1 MPAFDSIVNVEEWIS
16 DHYLTTDETK
26 GASFSKRVA
35 ERIKL
40 WKADEFS
47 TEQDGPLS
55 RFLSKRLDIQT
66 SLATIDSDESNSSS
80 QIVQVTQASSLIREA
95 FGYGE
100 ISQQEAQRGSDVLEY
115 AGWAGNAGSVQLI
128 EAMPVASPEDIT
140 STPLLSPIVV
150 SGVEQEATAAYLMGQ
165 LFLSDQAPAYIV
177 CAAGSWVILAERET
191 WPLGR
196 YLAINLG
203 LVVERNDTK
212 SKGEI
217 QQTVVA
223 LARESTERSA
233 DGTTWWDETIEQSR
247 QHAVQVSGELRGS
260 IRESIEVIG
269 NDILNRRRALGLP
282 IDDIDGAELAKQALR
297 YLYRILFLLFA
308 EASPE
313 LEILPTGSP
322 EYDEGY
328 GLARL
333 RELVLDPPVTHAAR
347 NGTHLY
353 ESLQLLFNLVDKGHN
368 PEAESAEDYNSDA
381 TEPGLSFKNLSADL
395 FLPSA
400 TALID
405 EVKLSNEALNKVL
418 ENLLLSKVKSGKD
431 RGFIS
436 YATLGVTELGQ
447 VYEGLMSFTGF
458 IAQEDLYEVAPEG
471 KADKGSWM
479 LPVSRANDVPADSFV
494 MHEVESGGGFRKERR
509 VHPRG
514 SFVFRQSSRDRERS
528 ASFYTP
534 QVLTNFTVRQAIEV
548 LQESGRISTAED
560 ILTLKICEPAM
571 GSGAFAVET
580 VRQLAELYLEMR
592 QEELNEQIDPEI
604 RAKEFQKIKAHI
616 ALHQVYGVDLNATA
630 VELAEISLW
639 LDTMN
644 ADMDAPWY
652 GLHLRRG
659 NALVGATR
667 SVYSPSQL
675 NKKAWLTETPKRKR
689 LDDIATAIE
698 NNLDPSPTL
707 VDGIHHFLLPSNGWG
722 APADSKDLKNI
733 VPDEIKALKSWRG
746 SIRKALT
753 KTQIKEV
760 KGLAR
765 RVEALWRYALLRVQI
780 AETQVSRN
788 TDVWGKDPTERSL
801 AVTREQ
807 IENDLFNNLDGAY
820 NRLRLVMDAWCAFWY
835 WPLNAV
841 PTEQNPDRPVLP
853 DLDEWIQALK
863 GILGVDSPLNSP
875 LKDHYLLGQN
885 MSWLELNDAENAE
898 IEFSGAQKIVRV
910 LQNHPWLE
918 TAKTVAKDQGFF
930 HWDLDFADVFA
941 RGGFDLQVGNPPW
954 VRPRTDLDSLLSEA
968 DPWFSLAKKP
978 TQAEKRARQ
987 DNLRSNGFSMR
998 TVTRGASESVS
1009 TSTVLGSPC
1018 DYPHLQGQQPDLY
1031 RGFMERVW
1039 SNATVSGAISLI
1051 HPESHF
1057 TEKKA
1062 APLRRGAYQRLRRH
1076 WQFINELRLFEVHN
1090 LVVYGV
1096 HVYSAQLDSPRFLNA
1111 GNLYH
1116 PQTAVESLHHDGSG
1130 PLPGIK
1136 DDNFNWDRRPHKDR
1150 IQLVTTK
1157 TLEIWKSILEEPSTP
1172 VLDSR
1177 MVYTVNTEAAAVLEK
1192 LAAAPRIKELGLQ
1205 FSGGWDE
1212 SADKKKG
1219 YFDVGWKHPDSW
1231 SDVIL
1236 QGPHLGVSTPM
1247 IKQQNPT
1254 LKHNRDWSEIDL
1266 EAMPADFIPAT
1277 GYQPNRADYQDY
1289 DDLYG
1294 TWSVDGKPVP
1304 VASTYRVAWRVMAA
1318 TTGFRTFYPALVPP
1332 GTKHVDMVFSAG
1344 PILSEEE
1351 LLAGV
1356 ISSSL
1361 VGDFFIRSSNISHL
1375 RQPALENLPLFN
1387 SSKLQSRAV
1396 EQFLRLNCLT
1406 NEYAE
1411 IWETISGKMWTPD
1424 IAIRNSFEREK
1435 ALVLIDVLV
1444 AISLGIT
1451 PDELTAIYQTQ
1462 FPVMRKYDKETLFDA
1477 NGRKVP
1483 KEIVRKHLA
1492 LASDL
1497 SLTPDERTWA
1507 HPQSGI
1513 SYLFEY
1519 PFRKFDREQEMKQL
1533 FELYDGS

>member
-1 MPAFDSIVNVEEWIS
+1 MPAFDSLVNVEEWIS

-40 WKADEFS
+40 WKADEVS

-55 RFLSKRLDIQT
+55 RFLSKRLAIQT
-66 SLATIDSDESNSSS
+66 SLATLDSDESNSSN
-80 QIVQVTQASSLIREA
+80 QIVQAIQASSLIREA

-100 ISQQEAQRGSDVLEY
+100 ISQQEAQRGSDALEY
-115 AGWAGNAGSVQLI
+115 EGWAGNAGSIQLI
-128 EAMPVASPEDIT
+128 EAIPVASPEDIT

-165 LFLSDQAPAYIV
+165 LFLSDQAPAYII
-177 CAAGSWVILAERET
+177 CIAGSWMVLAERET

-217 QQTVVA
+217 QQAVVA
-223 LARESTERSA
+223 LARENTERSA

-269 NDILNRRRALGLP
+269 NDILNRRRALGLS

-353 ESLQLLFNLVDKGHN
+353 ESLQLLFKLVDKGHN
-368 PEAESAEDYNSDA
+368 PESESVEGYNSDA
-381 TEPGLSFKNLSADL
+381 TEPGLSFRNLSADL

-458 IAQEDLYEVAPEG
+458 IAQEELYEVALEG

-534 QVLTNFTVRQAIEV
+534 QVLTNFTVGQAIEV

-667 SVYSPSQL
+667 SVYSPAQL
-675 NKKAWLTETPKRKR
+675 NKKAWLAEVPKRKR

-698 NNLDPSPTL
+698 NNLDSSSTL

-780 AETQVSRN
+780 AETQASRS
-788 TDVWGKDPTERSL
+788 TDVWGQDPTERSQ
-801 AVTREQ
+801 AVTRQQ
-807 IENDLFNNLDGAY
+807 IENDLFDNLDGAY

-835 WPLNAV
+835 WPLDSV
-841 PTEQNPDRPVLP
+841 PTEQNPDRPALP
-853 DLDEWIQALK
+853 DLDEWFEALK
-863 GILGVDSPLNSP
+863 GILGVDSPLNSR

-898 IEFSGAQKIVRV
+898 IEFSGAQKIARV

-918 TAKTVAKDQGFF
+918 TTKTVAKDQGFF
-930 HWDLDFADVFA
+930 HWDLDFADVFSK
-941 RGGFDLQVGNPPW
+941 GGFDLQVGNPPW

-987 DNLRSNGFSMR
+987 ENLRANGNSTR
-998 TVTRGASESVS
+998 TVTRGVSESVS
-1009 TSTVLGSPC
+1009 ISAILGSHS

-1031 RGFMERVW
+1031 RGFMERTW
-1039 SNATVSGAISLI
+1039 SNSYKSGVVSLI

-1076 WQFINELRLFEVHN
+1076 WQFGNSLKLFEVHS
-1090 LVVYGV
+1090 LVIYGV
-1096 HVYSAQLDSPRFLNA
+1096 HVYSSQGSLPSFLNA
-1111 GNLYH
+1111 SSLYH
-1116 PQTAVESLHHDGSG
+1116 PQTVVESIQHDGSG
-1130 PLPGIK
+1130 ALPGIK

-1150 IQLVTTK
+1150 IQLVTSE
-1157 TLEIWKSILEEPSTP
+1157 TLEVWKSILEEPSTP
-1172 VLDSR
+1172 ILDSR

-1192 LAAAPRIKELGLQ
+1192 LAAAPRIKELGLN
-1205 FSGGWDE
+1205 FSRGWDE
-1212 SADKKKG
+1212 SIDKKKG

-1247 IKQQNPT
+1247 IKQPNPT
-1254 LKHNRDWSEIDL
+1254 LKHNKDWSEIDL
-1266 EAMPADFIPAT
+1266 EAMPSDFIPAT
-1277 GYQPNRADYQDY
+1277 GYQPNRTDNQNY
-1289 DDLYG
+1289 DVAYG
-1294 TWSVDGKPVP
+1294 TWNVDGRPIP
-1304 VASTYRVAWRVMAA
+1304 VASTYRVAWRLMAA
-1318 TTGFRTFYPALVPP
+1318 TKGFRTFYPAIIPP
-1332 GTKHVDMVFSAG
+1332 GAKHVNGVHSAG
-1344 PILSEEE
+1344 PIETVAHVF
-1351 LLAGV
+1351 AGAAA
-1356 ISSSL
+1356 SSL
-1361 VGDFFIRSSNISHL
+1361 LGDFYAQSTGIANLYGQAFESL
-1375 RQPALENLPLFN
+1375 PMPAKSEIY
-1387 SSKLQSRAV
+1387 KDVART
-1396 EQFLRLNCLT
+1396 FLRLNCLT
-1406 NEYAE
+1406 AEYAE
-1411 IWETISGKMWTPD
+1411 LWERVTGAEWTPD
-1424 IAIRNSFEREK
+1424 TPVLNALERQK
-1435 ALVLIDVLV
+1435 AQVRIDVSV
-1444 AISLGIT
+1444 AQLLDVSEE
-1451 PDELTAIYQTQ
+1451 ELRMIYRTQ
-1462 FPVMRKYDKETLFDA
+1462 FPVMRKYDLVDKFDKT
-1477 NGRKVP
+1477 GRLVP
-1483 KEIVRKHLA
+1483 KEVLKLCENEGTAEEIL
-1492 LASDL
+1492 
-1497 SLTPDERTWA
+1497 TWA
-1507 HPQSGI
+1507 HPQSGRE
-1513 SYLFEY
+1513 YNFQPTFES
-1519 PFRKFDREQEMKQL
+1519 FDREAEISKAYA
-1533 FELYDGS
+1533 ELRDKA

>member
-40 WKADEFS
+40 WKADEVS

-80 QIVQVTQASSLIREA
+80 QIVQATQASSLIREA

-177 CAAGSWVILAERET
+177 CSAGSWVILAERET

-247 QHAVQVSGELRGS
+247 RHAVQVSGELRGS

-368 PEAESAEDYNSDA
+368 PEAESAEGYNSDA
-381 TEPGLSFKNLSADL
+381 TEPGLSFRNLSADL

-580 VRQLAELYLEMR
+580 VRQLAEMYLQMR
-592 QEELNEQIDPEI
+592 QAELNEQIDPEI

-667 SVYSPSQL
+667 SVYSATQL

-698 NNLDPSPTL
+698 SNLDSSPTL

-780 AETQVSRN
+780 AETQVSRS
-788 TDVWGKDPTERSL
+788 TDVWGQDPTERSQ

-835 WPLNAV
+835 WPLDAV
-841 PTEQNPDRPVLP
+841 PTEQNPDRPALP
-853 DLDEWIQALK
+853 DLDEWFQALK
-863 GILGVDSPLNSP
+863 GILGVDSPLNSR

-898 IEFSGAQKIVRV
+898 IEFSGAQKIARV

-918 TAKTVAKDQGFF
+918 TATTVAKDQGFF

-941 RGGFDLQVGNPPW
+941 NGGFDLQVGNPPW
-954 VRPRTDLDSLLSEA
+954 VRPDVNFEELLAES
-968 DPWFSLAKKP
+968 DPWWTVSRKP
-978 TQAEKRARQ
+978 TQAAKKERLEQNQSLLDSTA
-987 DNLRSNGFSMR
+987 
-998 TVTRGASESVS
+998 TVRGASEPIS
-1009 TSTVLGSPC
+1009 TSAILSSTSL
-1018 DYPHLQGQQPDLY
+1018 YPHLRDQRPDLY
-1031 RGFMERVW
+1031 RGFMERTW
-1039 SNATVSGAISLI
+1039 ENTSEKGAISLI

-1076 WQFINELRLFEVHN
+1076 WQFVNSLKLFEVSD
-1090 LVVYGV
+1090 LVIYGV
-1096 HVYSAQLDSPRFLNA
+1096 HVYSSQGSLPSFFNA
-1111 GNLYH
+1111 SSLYH
-1116 PQTAVESLHHDGSG
+1116 PQTVVESLQHDGSG
-1130 PLPGIK
+1130 ALPGIK

-1150 IQLVTTK
+1150 TQLVTSE
-1157 TLEIWKSILEEPSTP
+1157 TLEVWKSILEEPSTP

-1205 FSGGWDE
+1205 FSGGWNE
-1212 SADKKKG
+1212 TTDKKKG

-1247 IKQQNPT
+1247 IKQPNPT
-1254 LKHNRDWSEIDL
+1254 LKHNQDWSEIDL

-1277 GYQPNRADYQDY
+1277 GYQPNRADHQDY

-1304 VASTYRVAWRVMAA
+1304 VASTYRVAWRLMA
-1318 TTGFRTFYPALVPP
+1318 TTGFRTFYPAIIPP
-1332 GTKHVDMVFSAG
+1332 GAKHVNGVQSAG
-1344 PILSEEE
+1344 PIENIDHVFASAVASSLLDDFYVRAAGIANLYGEVFASLPMPSKSEVYYDVARTYLKLNCLTVEYAELWERITGTEWTPDTPILNALQRQKAQVRIDVSVAKMLHISEEE
-1351 LLAGV
+1351 L
-1356 ISSSL
+1356 
-1361 VGDFFIRSSNISHL
+1361 R
-1375 RQPALENLPLFN
+1375 
-1387 SSKLQSRAV
+1387 
-1396 EQFLRLNCLT
+1396 
-1406 NEYAE
+1406 
-1411 IWETISGKMWTPD
+1411 M
-1424 IAIRNSFEREK
+1424 
-1435 ALVLIDVLV
+1435 
-1444 AISLGIT
+1444 
-1451 PDELTAIYQTQ
+1451 IYRTQ
-1462 FPVMRKYDKETLFDA
+1462 FPVMRKYDLVDKFDK
-1477 NGRKVP
+1477 NGRLVP
-1483 KEIVRKHLA
+1483 KEVLKLCENEGTAEEI
-1492 LASDL
+1492 
-1497 SLTPDERTWA
+1497 LTWT
-1507 HPQSGI
+1507 HPQSGRE
-1513 SYLFEY
+1513 YNFQPTFES
-1519 PFRKFDREQEMKQL
+1519 FDREAEISKAYA
-1533 FELYDGS
+1533 ELPDKV

>member
-40 WKADEFS
+40 WKADEVS

-55 RFLSKRLDIQT
+55 RFLSKRLAIQT

-80 QIVQVTQASSLIREA
+80 QIVQAAQASSLIREA

-100 ISQQEAQRGSDVLEY
+100 ISQQKAQRGSDVLEY
-115 AGWAGNAGSVQLI
+115 EGWAGNGGSVQLI
-128 EAMPVASPEDIT
+128 EAIPVASPEDIT

-165 LFLSDQAPAYIV
+165 LFLSDQAPAYII
-177 CAAGSWVILAERET
+177 CIAGSWMVLAERET

-233 DGTTWWDETIEQSR
+233 DGTTWWDDTIEQSR

-368 PEAESAEDYNSDA
+368 PETETAEGYNSDA
-381 TEPGLSFKNLSADL
+381 TEPGLSFRNLSADL

-405 EVKLSNEALNKVL
+405 EVKLSNEALNRVL

-534 QVLTNFTVRQAIEV
+534 QVLTSFTVGQAIEV

-698 NNLDPSPTL
+698 NNLGSSPTL

-780 AETQVSRN
+780 AETQVARN
-788 TDVWGKDPTERSL
+788 TDVWGQDPTERSQ

-835 WPLNAV
+835 WPLDSV
-841 PTEQNPDRPVLP
+841 PTEQNTDRPALP
-853 DLDEWIQALK
+853 DLDEWFQALK
-863 GILGVDSPLNSP
+863 GILGVDSPLNSR

-898 IEFSGAQKIVRV
+898 IEFSGAQKIARV

-918 TAKTVAKDQGFF
+918 TATTVAKDQGFF

-978 TQAEKRARQ
+978 TQAEKRARRES
-987 DNLRSNGFSMR
+987 LRSNGISTS
-998 TVTRGASESVS
+998 TVTRGVSESVS
-1009 TSTVLGSPC
+1009 TSAILGSHS

-1031 RGFMERVW
+1031 RGFMERTW
-1039 SNATVSGAISLI
+1039 SNSSSFGVTSLI

-1076 WQFINELRLFEVHN
+1076 WQFINELVLFDIDHH
-1090 LVVYGV
+1090 VVYGV
-1096 HVYSAQLDSPRFLNA
+1096 HIYSSKLESPQFLNA
-1111 GNLYH
+1111 GHLYH
-1116 PQTAVESLHHDGSG
+1116 PQTVVESLQHDGSG
-1130 PLPGIK
+1130 ALPGIK

-1150 IQLVTTK
+1150 IQLVTSK

-1192 LAAAPRIKELGLQ
+1192 LAAAPRIKELGLN
-1205 FSGGWDE
+1205 FSRGWDE
-1212 SADKKKG
+1212 SIDKKKG

-1247 IKQQNPT
+1247 IKQPNPT
-1254 LKHNRDWSEIDL
+1254 LKHNQDWSEIDL

-1277 GYQPNRADYQDY
+1277 GYQPNRADHQDY

-1294 TWSVDGKPVP
+1294 TWSVDGEPVP
-1304 VASTYRVAWRVMAA
+1304 VASTYRVAWREMAA
-1318 TTGFRTFYPALVPP
+1318 TTGFRTLYPALIPP
-1332 GTKHVDMVFSAG
+1332 GSKHVHAVNSAG
-1344 PILSEEE
+1344 PISDAASI
-1351 LLAGV
+1351 LA
-1356 ISSSL
+1356 SACASTL
-1361 VGDFFIRSSNISHL
+1361 VCDFFVRSTGSSHISG
-1375 RQPALENLPLFN
+1375 ASFENLPVPL
-1387 SSKLQSRAV
+1387 SDQGCDDIVRD
-1396 EQFLRLNCLT
+1396 FLRLNCVT
-1406 NEYAE
+1406 SEYAPLWEE
-1411 IWETISGKMWTPD
+1411 ITEEVWNEMVPITNPLERQKTQVKMDVSIAALFGIS
-1424 IAIRNSFEREK
+1424 AQ
-1435 ALVLIDVLV
+1435 
-1444 AISLGIT
+1444 
-1451 PDELTAIYQTQ
+1451 ELRMIYRTQ
-1462 FPVMRKYDKETLFDA
+1462 FPVMRKYDLVDKFDK
-1477 NGRKVP
+1477 NGRLVP
-1483 KEIVRKHLA
+1483 KEVLKLCENEGTEKE
-1492 LASDL
+1492 SL
-1497 SLTPDERTWA
+1497 SWP
-1507 HPQSGI
+1507 HPQSGREFTFQPP
-1513 SYLFEY
+1513 FES
-1519 PFRKFDREQEMKQL
+1519 FDREAEIGKVYA
-1533 FELYDGS
+1533 ELLN